1 MIMDTNE
8 ALAVADKAADRNT
21 PYNEAPSIMNMIY
34 ALEILAD
41 GYRQYVSISARRN
54 NEIRDMN
61 EELDR
66 TQTHWSDLMESVR
79 SALGQPNTKFEDIPQ
94 QIRLL
99 VAENKAVTL
108 ENDQVRE
115 KWGEYEANLIE
126 LVRFLRDGLGWM
138 PAPDVELA
146 RGAGD
151 KLYRALGGVFADARL
166 WARVKELT
174 SGNFRAGDVVTA
186 DALNAFS
193 EAVKDGAAATP
204 HTTRIVNGAVW
215 TAPYGTDPADWDKWT
230 RVGMARDFT
239 IEMTVDRPKLDALM
253 GPDTAAVFAHPAHQ
267 HFPIGAPEPP
277 ARVNRVTRP
286 QHSPAGAVFVRVGV
300 LSDGKSVWRREGD
313 DSALL
318 LRWPEIVRYQAA
330 VEA

>member
-21 PYNEAPSIMNMIY
+21 PYSEAPSIMNMIY

-41 GYRQYVSISARRN
+41 GYRQYVSISTRRN

-108 ENDQVRE
+108 ENDQMWG

-126 LVRFLRDGLGWM
+126 LVRFLRDGLGWV
-138 PAPDVELA
+138 PAPDAELA
-146 RGAGD
+146 RGASDG
-151 KLYRALGGVFADARL
+151 LYRAVGQVFADARL
-166 WARVKELT
+166 WARVKELAA
-174 SGNFRAGDVVTA
+174 GNFRAGDTVTA

-193 EAVKDGAAATP
+193 EAVKAGRKPGITILSADE
-204 HTTRIVNGAVW
+204 
-215 TAPYGTDPADWDKWT
+215 AP
-230 RVGMARDFT
+230 AR
-239 IEMTVDRPKLDALM
+239 
-253 GPDTAAVFAHPAHQ
+253 Q
-267 HFPIGAPEPP
+267 HFSVGAPEPGP
-277 ARVNRVTRP
+277 RVNRVTRP
-286 QHSPAGAVFVRVGV
+286 QHSPAGAVFTRVGV
-300 LSDGKSVWRREGD
+300 LSDGKSVWRREDD